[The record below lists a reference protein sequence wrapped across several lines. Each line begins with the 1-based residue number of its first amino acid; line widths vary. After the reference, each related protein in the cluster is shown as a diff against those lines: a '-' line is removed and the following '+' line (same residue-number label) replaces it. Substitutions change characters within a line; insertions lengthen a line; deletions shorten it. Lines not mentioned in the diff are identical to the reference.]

1 MMTRYSCP
9 NNSNPADRVNFFYWE
24 DMIEYLRNE
33 LEADGNTYRMSVSNW
48 AQASKKQAK
57 EGKASCQ
64 LMWVRI
70 NPETRMAETI
80 SRTVTCEDVN
90 ILPATITYY
99 GINKDKQ
106 RIEWNKAEW

>member
-9 NNSNPADRVNFFYWE
+9 NNSNPADRVNFFYWD

-33 LEADGNTYRMSVSNW
+33 LEADGNTYRMSISNW
-48 AQASKKQAK
+48 VQASKKMER

-90 ILPATITYY
+90 ILPTTIVRW
-99 GINKDKQ
+99 GVHNDRE
-106 RIEWNKAEW
+106 RIEWSRANW

>member
-1 MMTRYSCP
+1 MMIRYSCP
-9 NNSNPADRVNFFYWE
+9 NNSNPTDRVNFFYWE

-33 LEADGNTYRMSVSNW
+33 LEADGNTYRMSISNW
-48 AQASKKQAK
+48 AQTSKKMER

-80 SRTVTCEDVN
+80 SRTVTCEDVSV
-90 ILPATITYY
+90 LPTTIVRW
-99 GINKDKQ
+99 GIHNDRE
-106 RIEWNKAEW
+106 RIEWSRAEW